1 MDLIK
6 REHSTVDIKELVKR
20 TSEKKKKKNV
30 QDKQNSVA
38 RESFLVNMGRK
49 KMRRSGC
56 FISIFHFHRLP
67 AFYNVEANIIVFI
80 VDSVKFYN
88 NTFILLAIYRF
99 LYLFLSM
106 YKIVTLNQRFIRIYS
121 EMK

>member
-6 REHSTVDIKELVKR
+6 REHSTVDSKELVKR
-20 TSEKKKKKNV
+20 TSEKKKKNV

-49 KMRRSGC
+49 KMRRSSC
-56 FISIFHFHRLP
+56 FISIFHFHRLS

-88 NTFILLAIYRF
+88 NTFILLAIYSF
-99 LYLFLSM
+99 LYSFLSM
-106 YKIVTLNQRFIRIYS
+106 YKRLTLDQHFIRIYS